1 MTALLLALAAGVLT
15 VAAPCILPMLPI
27 LFGVSVGQTS
37 RTRPVFIALG
47 FVVSFAIVAL
57 LFGAFAASLGAS
69 QDVLRRVAIVL
80 LLIFGLLMIFPRPFE
95 WLTAHLHGLV
105 NRAHQV
111 GQNAGGGNWGGFVL
125 GTTLGIVWTPCAGPV
140 LGSILTVV
148 ATSHRL
154 AWSGLLLL
162 AYAIGAGLPM
172 LGIAY
177 GGQYVTTHVR
187 RIARYSHRLQQ
198 GFGVVV
204 ILIAVGL
211 YYQYDTVVTA
221 WLSQFYP
228 NANVG
233 L

>member
-27 LFGVSVGQTS
+27 LLGASVGQTS
-37 RTRPVFIALG
+37 RARPIFITLG
-47 FVVSFAIVAL
+47 FVLSFAAVAL
-57 LFGAFAASLGAS
+57 LFGAFAASLGES
-69 QDVLRRVAIVL
+69 QDVLRKAAIIL
-80 LLIFGLLMIFPRPFE
+80 LLLFGILMIFPLPFQL
-95 WLTAHLHGLV
+95 LTARMNFLI
-105 NRAHQV
+105 NRADEV
-111 GQNAGGGNWGGFVL
+111 GRNAGRGNWGGFVL
-125 GTTLGIVWTPCAGPV
+125 GATLGVVWTPCAGPV
-140 LGSILTVV
+140 LGSILTIV

-162 AYAIGAGLPM
+162 IYAIGAGIPM

-177 GGQYVTTHVR
+177 GGQYVTTRVR
-187 RIARYSHRLQQ
+187 RFARYSHRLQQ

-204 ILIAVGL
+204 ILIAIGF

-221 WLSQFYP
+221 WLTQFYP